1 VPTQS
6 GRDPKVAN
14 HLPSSRRFLPLPT
27 THNAQL
33 KPFFRRLLPLP
44 KTQVSSRKS
53 LRAFTLIELIIV
65 MGILVILFNLLMV
78 PMMMGLK
85 LTSSTRQ
92 AVEAQDDARMAL
104 ELMKKDVARAM
115 YVLPNGPWQTT
126 SLTARTALQAAL
138 PPSETATMTVGDA
151 SNFPA
156 SGVVAMGAPTSGY
169 EIIAYSSHTN
179 TTLDGLT
186 RGQWPTTVL
195 DHPISTP
202 VLLLTWPKTEAAK
215 LPVANAA
222 NFPPSGLVAV
232 GSVPFGYEIIAY
244 SSHTNTTLDGL
255 TRAQD
260 RTTAIDHS
268 ASERVMFLGTSDA
281 DTFVT
286 SRLDLIMPKT
296 DSHGQAIQPLTPDP
310 KMVRYYVAPARIN
323 SASTEGWPK
332 YWNPFQLPTVGVP
345 PVRGGVARLYVLYR
359 VVIDLDRIKNDPTY
373 ELGPGP
379 SGPCDP
385 WRPDFY
391 DDSNLSPVAFSTTQP
406 ASFSF
411 WWRRKSTA
419 LTPVESADLALY
431 VHSKGLT
438 APSELRP
445 LEVVLPTGQRVA
457 APGFAAVPVR
467 KEKEQLIPNVR
478 GNPTKYFASLPL
490 WSEWPQPS
498 LTLSNGNPAPGDEF
512 WTTDLTTGALD
523 FALPRTEFFDG
534 DGALTGTFSHDGDL
548 TPIAANIYDVSLN
561 IPAHLT
567 APLSAAETVSMTVD
581 EAASFP
587 ASGVVTI
594 DNEQIAYTSHT
605 NTTLNGLTR
614 GLNGTTPVA
623 HTTGTS
629 VFAFDRGGPLAH
641 LTADLS
647 DVETGSMTL
656 DEAASFPTSGV
667 VTIDNEQIAYTSH
680 TNTTLNGLTRGLNG
694 TTPVAHTAGTDVGLL
709 PINDFVIIPG
719 SETIQVIDSSGNIL
733 DYTRGTESDPANI
746 EENHYFIDY
755 EAGRITFTSGF
766 NSAAPTKDV
775 IIRFQYRRNLLR
787 EEITGQPGKLRKLS
801 GSDDN
806 VIVSYSSLASIDV
819 QLVLAS
825 YSNSRVPSDE
835 FRLASRLELG
845 NAPR

>member
-53 LRAFTLIELIIV
+53 LRAFTLVELIIV
-65 MGILVILFNLLMV
+65 MSILIILFNLLMV

-104 ELMKKDVARAM
+104 ELMKKDMARAM
-115 YVLPNGPWQTT
+115 YVLPDGPWQTT
-126 SLTARTALQAAL
+126 SLKTALSSTEA
-138 PPSETATMTVGDA
+138 TTMTVA
-151 SNFPA
+151 NAANFPD
-156 SGVVAMGAPTSGY
+156 SGLVAVGLVPFGY
-169 EIIAYSSHTN
+169 ELIAYTSHTN

-186 RGQWPTTVL
+186 RGQGGTTPL
-195 DHPISTP
+195 DHPLSAR
-202 VLLLTWPKTEAAK
+202 VLLVSWPDPTSLQSNVTW
-215 LPVANAA
+215 NATTSMSVLDA
-222 NFPPSGLVAV
+222 SNFPDSGVVVAGTAGTEPADPYHTV
-232 GSVPFGYEIIAY
+232 IPGYELVKY
-244 SSHTNTTLDGL
+244 GSHTNTTLDGL
-255 TRAQD
+255 IRGWGGTKPINHDAP
-260 RTTAIDHS
+260 A
-268 ASERVMFLGTSDA
+268 RVSLFGGPEP

-296 DSHGQAIQPLTPDP
+296 DSEGKAIQPLTPDP
-310 KMVRYYVAPARIN
+310 KMVRYYVAPVRNSTVMFAVPPTTLQAPLSAGETATMGVADAREFPPAGFVAVGTLTANCELIAYTSHTN
-323 SASTEGWPK
+323 TTLNGLKRGQGGTTAIAHSTSEPVVLTEGWPK

-359 VVIDLDRIKNDPTY
+359 VVIDLDGLKNNDPVY
-373 ELGPGP
+373 ELYG
-379 SGPCDP
+379 SDP
-385 WRPDFY
+385 WRPDFF
-391 DDSNLSPVAFSTTQP
+391 DDPNLSPVKFSPTQD
-406 ASFSF
+406 ASYSF

-445 LEVVLPTGQRVA
+445 LEVVLPSGDRVA
-457 APGFAAVPVR
+457 APGFAAVPIR
-467 KEKEQLIPNVR
+467 KEKEQLIPNDR
-478 GNPTKYFASLPL
+478 SNPTKYFASLPL
-490 WSEWPQPS
+490 WSEWPRPS
-498 LTLSNGNPAPGDEF
+498 VTLSNGNPDSSDEF
-512 WTTDLTTGALD
+512 WTIDLTTGALD
-523 FALPRTEFFDG
+523 FAIPRTEFFDG
-534 DGALTGTFSHDGDL
+534 DGTGTPSGDGDL
-548 TPIAANIYDVSLN
+548 IQDPDSVGATNVYDVSLN
-561 IPAHLT
+561 
-567 APLSAAETVSMTVD
+567 S
-581 EAASFP
+581 
-587 ASGVVTI
+587 
-594 DNEQIAYTSHT
+594 
-605 NTTLNGLTR
+605 NTLYSSL
-614 GLNGTTPVA
+614 
-623 HTTGTS
+623 
-629 VFAFDRGGPLAH
+629 DRD
-641 LTADLS
+641 AD
-647 DVETGSMTL
+647 G
-656 DEAASFPTSGV
+656 
-667 VTIDNEQIAYTSH
+667 
-680 TNTTLNGLTRGLNG
+680 
-694 TTPVAHTAGTDVGLL
+694 
-709 PINDFVIIPG
+709 INDFVIIPG

-733 DYTRGTESDPANI
+733 DYTRADSADI

-766 NSAAPTKDV
+766 NGTSPTSDV

-787 EEITGQPGKLRKLS
+787 EESGVTLVKKS

-806 VIVSYSSLASIDV
+806 VIAFYSSLACIDV